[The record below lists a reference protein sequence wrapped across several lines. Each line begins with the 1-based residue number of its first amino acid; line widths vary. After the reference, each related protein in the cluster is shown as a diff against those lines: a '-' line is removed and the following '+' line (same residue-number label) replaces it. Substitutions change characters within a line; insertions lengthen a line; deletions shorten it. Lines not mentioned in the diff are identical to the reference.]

1 MIGAAF
7 CWPENRAH
15 GLESK
20 RKSRI
25 EIRTLVGNP
34 ALALEEVIP
43 MLASIGSI
51 DSAQVCA
58 AAWRLRAERARRLG
72 FMLSQRDAAAIEAY
86 AKECEARAR
95 QAADRPRVEGLPQL
109 AA

>member
-1 MIGAAF
+1 M
-7 CWPENRAH
+7 
-15 GLESK
+15 
-20 RKSRI
+20 
-25 EIRTLVGNP
+25 P
-34 ALALEEVIP
+34 A
-43 MLASIGSI
+43 SNGSG

-58 AAWRLRAERARRLG
+58 AAWQLRAERARRLA

-95 QAADRPRVEGLPQL
+95 QAVERSWAEELPSL

>member
-1 MIGAAF
+1 M
-7 CWPENRAH
+7 P
-15 GLESK
+15 
-20 RKSRI
+20 
-25 EIRTLVGNP
+25 
-34 ALALEEVIP
+34 
-43 MLASIGSI
+43 ASIGSI

-72 FMLSQRDAAAIEAY
+72 FMLSRRDAAAIEAY

-95 QAADRPRVEGLPQL
+95 QVAERSWAEGLPPL